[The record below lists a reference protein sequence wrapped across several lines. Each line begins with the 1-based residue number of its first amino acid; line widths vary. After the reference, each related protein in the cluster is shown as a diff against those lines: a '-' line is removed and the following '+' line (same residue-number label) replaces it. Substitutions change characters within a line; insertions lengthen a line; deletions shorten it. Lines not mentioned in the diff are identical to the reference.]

1 MKNYLL
7 SFLCADTEA
16 LEIESVDTPD
26 AEVTGQRFTR
36 DVLDHAPVNDYVSAC
51 LCRPVFYQLR
61 ATQRV
66 TVEPLQSGL
75 TLPRLFLHINRS
87 LIDVKTDFVHQRA

>member
-1 MKNYLL
+1 MD
-7 SFLCADTEA
+7 A
-16 LEIESVDTPD
+16 PD

-36 DVLDHAPVNDYVSAC
+36 EVLDHVPVNDYVSHYGPSAA
-51 LCRPVFYQLR
+51 RQPKTTPQD
-61 ATQRV
+61 
-66 TVEPLQSGL
+66 TVEPLQSAP